1 MGFILRLCEEGSRV
15 PLLIGRVPSARDAL
29 ALMRRWREQHA
40 GTWVEVVQ
48 PERRPSGDA
57 A

>member
-1 MGFILRLCEEGSRV
+1 MGFILRLCDETSPA

-29 ALMRRWREQHA
+29 ALMRRWREQYRGA
-40 GTWVEVVQ
+40 WVEVLQ
-48 PERRPSGDA
+48 PDRRPSGDA

>member
-1 MGFILRLCEEGSRV
+1 MGFILRLRAEGSHA

-29 ALMRRWREQHA
+29 ALMRRWREQYTGA
-40 GTWVEVVQ
+40 WVEVIQ
-48 PERRPSGDA
+48 PGHRPRGDA

>member
-1 MGFILRLCEEGSRV
+1 MGFILRLRDGAAHA

-29 ALMRRWREQHA
+29 ALMRRWRERYTGA
-40 GTWVEVVQ
+40 WVEVIHLDH
-48 PERRPSGDA
+48 RPADDA

>member
-1 MGFILRLCEEGSRV
+1 MGFILRLREEGSHA
-15 PLLIGRVPSARDAL
+15 PLLVGRVPSARDAL
-29 ALMRRWREQHA
+29 ALMRRWREQYV